1 MKLMILCG
9 GRGRRLGEVT
19 ANVPKPLVPFGGSTI
34 LDYKLRDYL
43 RRGFRDFI
51 MCLGYRGDL
60 IREAVAP
67 YRSEA
72 NFEFSDAGEEAGLL
86 KRMWCARELVSDRV
100 ILTYGDTFTD
110 LDFSELERVHAGSSF
125 DATIV
130 TAPIQ
135 SPLGLVEFDENRR
148 VTAFRE
154 KPVLAYYIGQAV
166 LERRVLDDAP
176 GELVSLADG
185 LGLVRLFDDLRS
197 RGKLGA
203 YHYSGLELTF
213 NTREELDLAQEK
225 LLRFY
230 TEVRNRKDA

>member
-67 YRSEA
+67 YLSQA
-72 NFEFSDAGEEAGLL
+72 SFEFSDAGEDAGLL
-86 KRMWCARELVSDRV
+86 QRMWCARDLVPERV
-100 ILTYGDTFTD
+100 FLTYGDTFTD
-110 LDFSELERVHAGSSF
+110 LDFTDLLSAHVGSGF

-135 SPLGLVEFDENRR
+135 SPLGLVEFDSARR
-148 VTAFRE
+148 VISFRE

-166 LERRVLDDAP
+166 LERRVLD
-176 GELVSLADG
+176 EVSEEYAGMPDG
-185 LGLVRLFDDLRS
+185 LGLIRLFDDLRS

-213 NTREELDLAQEK
+213 NTREELNSAQEK

-230 TEVRNRKDA
+230 TEVRNRNDA